1 MKTSTRQY
9 RIKLEVSCACVV
21 KKTAFLKEKPLS
33 SAPGGGLSA
42 LWYPALFYV
51 LFPWGFWSL
60 DSVNWFVMQVWTLF
74 ILGIFS
80 FFLATTL
87 ICFLWLQ
94 KTVSVGTPLFWVLCF
109 LANTE
114 FKGDNETSPWM
125 FTQLVWNELVL
136 GPPTP
141 TLVPRWLYCE
151 NCSFM
156 CCFIS
161 LVLLRLTVAFFV
173 CFLYSCN

>member
-1 MKTSTRQY
+1 
-9 RIKLEVSCACVV
+9 
-21 KKTAFLKEKPLS
+21 
-33 SAPGGGLSA
+33 
-42 LWYPALFYV
+42 
-51 LFPWGFWSL
+51 
-60 DSVNWFVMQVWTLF
+60 MQVWTLF

-87 ICFLWLQ
+87 ICFPWLQ
-94 KTVSVGTPLFWVLCF
+94 KTVTVGTPLFWVLCF

-161 LVLLRLTVAFFV
+161 LLLLRLIVALFVCLFFVFLQLQENCPSGSEVKCTPNMWVEPVSYLFTAFFILQSPKRKV
-173 CFLYSCN
+173 GKVNWNTLNGILLINEPMKVL

>member
-1 MKTSTRQY
+1 
-9 RIKLEVSCACVV
+9 
-21 KKTAFLKEKPLS
+21 
-33 SAPGGGLSA
+33 
-42 LWYPALFYV
+42 
-51 LFPWGFWSL
+51 
-60 DSVNWFVMQVWTLF
+60 MQVWTLF

-173 CFLYSCN
+173 CFLYSCNYRKIAPVILRLNVPLTCGLSLCLIFLQLSLFLRAPEEKWGKWIEIH